1 MAFTITNP
9 FSKTPLLKK
18 CKLPYPGDE
27 VYAGKHGGK
36 MTKEMTAANRKAK
49 EKCIAS
55 DPKQK
60 AAKIKRY
67 EEEKITGAF
76 EDPKKAKKQIAKEAK
91 EPKENE

>member
-1 MAFTITNP
+1 MSFNLNSPFTK
-9 FSKTPLLKK
+9 KTK

-60 AAKIKRY
+60 AAKEKRFKEEQIK
-67 EEEKITGAF
+67 
-76 EDPKKAKKQIAKEAK
+76 KEQK
-91 EPKENE
+91 

>member
-1 MAFTITNP
+1 MAFTIKNP
-9 FSKTPLLKK
+9 LSKTPLLNK
-18 CKLPYPGDE
+18 CELPYPGDE

-60 AAKIKRY
+60 AAKIQRY
-67 EEEKITGAF
+67 EEEKRTGAF
-76 EDPKKAKKQIAKEAK
+76 EDPKKAKEQIAKEAK
-91 EPKENE
+91 ENGKN